1 MKRIVGVVP
10 IFVTLTACG
19 EVAAAQQ
26 PAQTPRIGFLFVG
39 AKDPPHLESFH
50 QGLRELGYVDGK
62 NILIEYRYAEGKSDA
77 LPALAA
83 DLVTLNVEVIV
94 TTNPNGSRAVLRA
107 SSAIPIVVV
116 GFDPVAAG
124 LVKSLAH
131 PGGNI
136 TGLSSRVGPDM
147 EGKRLDV
154 LKEAFPKISAVAM
167 LWNPEAGQLAHLAL
181 DSAKRGA
188 EALDIQL
195 RPHEVRNAGD
205 IDRAFD
211 DLKKLR
217 PDALLIPGGVLMTLN
232 SRRVVGL
239 AAKHRLPAIYQTR
252 QFVQDGGLMAY
263 GVSFPDLYK
272 RAAIYVDKILKG
284 TKPAELP
291 VELPMKFE
299 LFINLKAAEQIG
311 VTIPPNVLARADKVI
326 R

>member
-1 MKRIVGVVP
+1 
-10 IFVTLTACG
+10 
-19 EVAAAQQ
+19 
-26 PAQTPRIGFLFVG
+26 
-39 AKDPPHLESFH
+39 
-50 QGLRELGYVDGK
+50 LRELGYVEGK
-62 NILIEYRYAEGKSDA
+62 NISIEYRYAEGKSDA

-83 DLVTLNVEVIV
+83 ELVALNVEVIV
-94 TTNPNGSRAVLRA
+94 TTNPNGSRAVLRT

-116 GFDPVAAG
+116 GFDPVATG

-131 PGGNI
+131 PGGNV

-195 RPHEVRNAGD
+195 RLHEVRNARD

-211 DLKKLR
+211 DLKKLQA
-217 PDALLIPGGVLMTLN
+217 DALLIPGGVLMTLN

-239 AAKHRLPAIYQTR
+239 AANIAFRRCIR
-252 QFVQDGGLMAY
+252 RG
-263 GVSFPDLYK
+263 
-272 RAAIYVDKILKG
+272 
-284 TKPAELP
+284 
-291 VELPMKFE
+291 
-299 LFINLKAAEQIG
+299 NLSR
-311 VTIPPNVLARADKVI
+311 TAD
-326 R
+326 

>member
-1 MKRIVGVVP
+1 MKRIVGVVA

-26 PAQTPRIGFLFVG
+26 PAKTHRIGFLFVG
-39 AKDPPHLESFH
+39 SKDQPHLESFH

-83 DLVTLNVEVIV
+83 DLVALNVEVIV

-116 GFDPVAAG
+116 GFDPVATG

-239 AAKHRLPAIYQTR
+239 VAKHRLPAIYQTR

-284 TKPAELP
+284 TKPADLP

-311 VTIPPNVLARADKVI
+311 VTIPANVLARADKVI

>member
-1 MKRIVGVVP
+1 MIIKIIGLITTLVVTP
-10 IFVTLTACG
+10 VDFT
-19 EVAAAQQ
+19 AAQQ
-26 PAQTPRIGFLFVG
+26 PAKVPRIGFLFVG
-39 AKDPPHLESFH
+39 SKDQPYLESFH
-50 QGLRELGYVDGK
+50 QGLRELGYVDGN
-62 NILIEYRYAEGKSDA
+62 NISIEYRYAEGKSDA

-83 DLVTLNVEVIV
+83 ELDALNVEVIV

-116 GFDPVAAG
+116 GFDPVAIG

-154 LKEAFPKISAVAM
+154 LKEAVPKISAVAM

-195 RPHEVRNAGD
+195 RRHEVRNAGD

-217 PDALLIPGGVLMTLN
+217 ADALLIPGGVLMTLN

-311 VTIPPNVLARADKVI
+311 VRPIFWPEQIK
-326 R
+326 

>member
-1 MKRIVGVVP
+1 MIIKIIGL
-10 IFVTLTACG
+10 ITTLVLTH
-19 EVAAAQQ
+19 VDFAAAQQ
-26 PAQTPRIGFLFVG
+26 SAKTPRIGFLFVG
-39 AKDPPHLESFH
+39 SKDQPHLESFH

-62 NILIEYRYAEGKSDA
+62 NILIEYRYAEGKSAA

-83 DLVTLNVEVIV
+83 ELVALNVEVIV

-116 GFDPVAAG
+116 GFDPVATG

-188 EALDIQL
+188 AALGIQL

-211 DLKKLR
+211 DLKKLGA
-217 PDALLIPGGVLMTLN
+217 DALLIPGGVLMTLN

-263 GVSFPDLYK
+263 GVSFPDLYR

-299 LFINLKAAEQIG
+299 LVINLKAARQID